1 MFSKIIAKF
10 EGEYKANFLGK
21 KNKVYLYIQEET
33 VNGLGASY
41 YDGKFTEREFEIE
54 FQYIKGI
61 EEKYIEENR
70 CLLINYSD
78 ANSLFKDIVYTIY
91 FPNIENFDDAMK
103 SLSDMYIRDEESRRI
118 KFQEEQDRKEE
129 QLLEKQKRTEECQRY
144 FNDCYKFH
152 ITNGNPYFKLR
163 NDDLQFA
170 CIYIDEQKNLNF
182 LTIDGYNREESN
194 ACIPYEKIHYY
205 EKAGNVYYTSDIN
218 AQCSNYGGSFTDA
231 TISKGAT
238 AVGGLL
244 FGAMGLTAGALLTH
258 EPAKLEMPTNTLH
271 IMSEVHKID
280 DRSVILNYYSDVK
293 QQFMDM
299 ELPANIYNFLQT
311 HLPEKKYSIVVEIEK
326 ENAVKMQE
334 NSIVSIEGKVSQ
346 QLTQNNDMDV
356 FKNRIKKLKIMYDHG
371 ILTEEE
377 FANEKKRIL
386 NEI

>member
-33 VNGLGASY
+33 VNGLGSSY

-182 LTIDGYNREESN
+182 LTIDGYNKEESN

-244 FGAMGLTAGALLTH
+244 FGAMGLTA
-258 EPAKLEMPTNTLH
+258 
-271 IMSEVHKID
+271 
-280 DRSVILNYYSDVK
+280 
-293 QQFMDM
+293 
-299 ELPANIYNFLQT
+299 NIYNFLQT

-334 NSIVSIEGKVSQ
+334 NSIMSIEGNMSQ

-356 FKNRIKKLKIMYDHG
+356 FENRIKKLKIMYDHG